1 MNDRLIIRLAIS
13 GDADA
18 IASLSRT
25 EIEYELPWRWTPS
38 RVNRAI
44 ADPATNVVVASEGG
58 PFIAFGIMVYRDDS
72 AHLLL
77 LAVRPSARRRGIG
90 SAVLA
95 WLEKVA
101 NVAGVSRVRLEA
113 RQDNVPAL
121 TFYRKHGYSEHATVL
136 GMYLGM
142 EDGVRFEK
150 VITHASAG
158 FRET

>member
-1 MNDRLIIRLAIS
+1 MNDRLRIRLAIS

-38 RVNRAI
+38 RVYRAI
-44 ADPATNVVVASEGG
+44 AAPATNVVVASEGG
-58 PFIAFGIMVYRDDS
+58 PLIAFGIMVYRDNV

-77 LAVRPSARRRGIG
+77 LAVRPDARRRRLG

-101 NVAGVSRVRLEA
+101 KVAGISRIRMEA
-113 RQDNVPAL
+113 RRDNVPAL
-121 TFYRKHGYSEHATVL
+121 AFYRKHGYSERATVL
-136 GMYLGM
+136 GMYQGM
-142 EDGVRFEK
+142 EDGVRLEK
-150 VITHASAG
+150 VITHASEGLRDA
-158 FRET
+158 

>member
-1 MNDRLIIRLAIS
+1 MSNHLTIRLAVAE
-13 GDADA
+13 DAVA

-25 EIEYELPWRWTPS
+25 EIEYRLPWRWTPS
-38 RVNRAI
+38 RVRGAI

-58 PFIAFGIMVYRDDS
+58 SFIAFGIMVYRDVT

-101 NVAGVSRVRLEA
+101 SVAGVTTIRLEA
-113 RQDNVPAL
+113 RRDNAAAL
-121 TFYRKHGYSEHATVL
+121 AFYRNHGYAERATVW

-142 EDGVRFEK
+142 ADGVRFEK
-150 VITHASAG
+150 VIAHASEG
-158 FRET
+158 LRGN